1 MAALERMQPNQE
13 DLLTLSH
20 CKPYDPSK
28 GLQRM
33 EISSDAEGGSA

>member
-20 CKPYDPSK
+20 CKPSK

-33 EISSDAEGGSA
+33 EISNDAEAGSV